1 MMSGRHPPRWRRL
14 QEAYSRAYKK
24 TFVHVLS
31 FNADKNRGLVDQFIP
46 ILEMSKLRIIG
57 VNN

>member
-1 MMSGRHPPRWRRL
+1 MMSSRHPPRWRRL

-24 TFVHVLS
+24 TFIHFLS

-46 ILEMSKLRIIG
+46 ILEMNKLRVTR